1 MFQQIYSYNE
11 THSLAVIS
19 VKTMLQMG
27 GSFYNWKYNRPA
39 DMIRVAKLAEYIIY
53 NRPQL
58 DTVIYCNYNSI
69 ANKYEIYD
77 GIHRIS
83 ALKYIA
89 DQHNKD
95 KNDIIN
101 ESIYSASIEWLM
113 DRILVFNIR
122 VNACEGEIMEM
133 FMSLNKSIPV
143 PDLYIENPS
152 ETKRI
157 CVEKTVETYQQMYK
171 SHFSPSIKVQR
182 PNTNRELFTNFV
194 SEIYE
199 FILPSSENELLQQLD
214 DINNDVRMQVLEM
227 ETNAKKMKKY
237 KITAGMIAKCK
248 TTNCY
253 LFMENLGSL
262 LKNFS

>member
-1 MFQQIYSYNE
+1 MTFQTLYSYSSS
-11 THSLAVIS
+11 HYLCIS
-19 VKTMLQMG
+19 TVADLLQE
-27 GSFYNWKYNRPA
+27 SNICNWKYNRPP
-39 DMIRVAKLAEYIIY
+39 DNVRVAKLAEYIIY

-58 DTVIYCNYNSI
+58 DTMIYCNYNSI
-69 ANKYEIYD
+69 ANKYEIFD

-83 ALKYIA
+83 ALKYIVE
-89 DQHNKD
+89 QHARD
-95 KNDIIN
+95 IHDIIN
-101 ESIYSASIEWLM
+101 ESIYSSSIDWLM
-113 DRILVFNIR
+113 ERTILFNIR
-122 VNACEGEIMEM
+122 VDSNEGTIMEI

-143 PDLYIENPS
+143 PELYIENPS

-171 SHFSPSIKVQR
+171 SHFSASTKVQR

-194 SEIYE
+194 SQIYD
-199 FILPSSENELLQQLD
+199 FIMPSCENELLQQLD

-237 KITAGMIAKCK
+237 KITAGMITKCK

-253 LFMENLGSL
+253 LFMENLDSL
-262 LKNFS
+262 LGNFS